1 VRIVDIVGGLARSN
15 CGGQPNKKDQTMV
28 AGVVSQRSSSN
39 ARAGALAFAVCTPL
53 NLILHGVGPSV
64 GPLSYAAW
72 LGLSFG
78 ILCFCEEMGA
88 ARPLNRA
95 GLVLFAAAFCADTL
109 SMLSVDPFVIA
120 RSHLLYAFAL
130 LGAVVLWSVALMHRT
145 EFARAVGAAGAAVGV
160 GFIVLLVAAHLLLG
174 AATIMG
180 FSQLFRSLDGR
191 GGSPFVSLAIIDSV
205 FCVWALLTSAL
216 LWTARLRS

>member
-1 VRIVDIVGGLARSN
+1 
-15 CGGQPNKKDQTMV
+15 MV
-28 AGVVSQRSSSN
+28 ARGVSPTISLN
-39 ARAGALAFAVCTPL
+39 ARAGALALAVCTPL
-53 NLILHGVGPSV
+53 NLILHMVGPSV
-64 GPLSYAAW
+64 GPLSYLAW

-78 ILCFCEEMGA
+78 IWCFCEEMGA
-88 ARPLNRA
+88 GRPLNRA

-109 SMLSVDPFVIA
+109 SVLSVDPFVIA

-130 LGAVVLWSVALMHRT
+130 LGALVFWSVALMHRT

-160 GFIVLLVAAHLLLG
+160 GFIVLLIAAHLLLG
-174 AATIMG
+174 AATIVG

-191 GGSPFVSLAIIDSV
+191 GGPALDSLAVIDCV
-205 FCVWALLTSAL
+205 FCVWSLLTSAL